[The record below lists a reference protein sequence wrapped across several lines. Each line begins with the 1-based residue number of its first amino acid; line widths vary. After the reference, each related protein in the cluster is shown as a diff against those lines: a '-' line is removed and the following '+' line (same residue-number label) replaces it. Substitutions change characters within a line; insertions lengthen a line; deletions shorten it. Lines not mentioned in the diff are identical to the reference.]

1 MTTYDVNVY
10 QRFRVTP
17 EEVAH
22 FTENDIGFYGVDVS
36 RISQFLKIQLTAIS
50 KHGPYC
56 SSNLTGIIQDLE
68 NVEGH
73 PPPRRSDAF
82 TEEPLKGL
90 WKSHFFDPLF
100 MVPNVFNHWE
110 IHKKKSKKFDRLV
123 QKVQQEESLHPSK
136 VGWQGRL
143 AHALVVDGLNER
155 SQKSKGLT
163 GEWVIYA
170 KHQGQNYYL
179 CVSKH
184 TTPNSEQERQLHV
197 FISTVLNEEFPHVT
211 VYA

>member
-10 QRFRVTP
+10 QRFCVTP

-36 RISQFLKIQLTAIS
+36 RISQFLKIQITAFG

-56 SSNLTGIIQDLE
+56 SANLTGVIQGLE
-68 NVEGH
+68 GVEGH
-73 PPPRRSDAF
+73 NPPKTDFFRHA
-82 TEEPLKGL
+82 PLKGL
-90 WKSHFFDPLF
+90 WKAHFFDPMF
-100 MVPNVFNHWE
+100 MVKNLFNHWE
-110 IHKKKSKKFDRLV
+110 INSGKSKKFDRLV
-123 QKVQQEESLHPSK
+123 QQVQQEESLHPSK

-143 AHALVVDGLNER
+143 ADAFFVDGLNAR
-155 SQKSKGLT
+155 SQEPEGLT
-163 GEWVIYA
+163 GEWIIYA

-179 CVSKH
+179 CASKH

-197 FISTVLNEEFPHVT
+197 FISTVLKEEFPHVK
-211 VYA
+211 VNA

>member
-1 MTTYDVNVY
+1 MDPYSIDVY
-10 QRFRVTP
+10 QEFRVTR

-36 RISQFLKIQLTAIS
+36 RISQFLKIQLTAFG

-56 SSNLTGIIQDLE
+56 SSNLTGIIQGLE

-100 MVPNVFNHWE
+100 MVHNVFNHWE
-110 IHKKKSKKFDRLV
+110 IHKKKSKKFDHLV
-123 QKVQQEESLHPSK
+123 QQVQQEESLHPSK
-136 VGWQGRL
+136 VGWQGRF
-143 AHALVVDGLNER
+143 ANAFFVDGLNAR
-155 SQKSKGLT
+155 SQEPEGLT
-163 GEWVIYA
+163 GEWIIYA

-179 CVSKH
+179 CASKH
-184 TTPNSEQERQLHV
+184 TTRNSAQERQLHV
-197 FISTVLNEEFPHVT
+197 FISTVLKEEFPHVT
-211 VYA
+211 VNA